1 MCSQRI
7 QGVLRK
13 YTFGTAM
20 INKLK
25 YYERLLKKN
34 EAIRQRTV
42 AVGVAFGLILLFVL
56 LSLHQEYS
64 NGLTLLLATGGI
76 MVLVSVTLFVIML
89 IRFDVFRKT
98 NNQHLISHGYAQ
110 GIGLYTLISG
120 IPAAWLLNFASK
132 RFDAFAILAV
142 LVILSAIVIGM
153 ETLQAKS
160 TIREG

>member
-1 MCSQRI
+1 
-7 QGVLRK
+7 
-13 YTFGTAM
+13 M

-34 EAIRQRTV
+34 KAIRQRTV

-76 MVLVSVTLFVIML
+76 MVLVSVNLFVIML

-98 NNQHLISHGYAQ
+98 NNQHLISPGYAQ
-110 GIGLYTLISG
+110 GIGLYTLITG

-132 RFDAFAILAV
+132 RFDAFTILVV

-160 TIREG
+160 TIRKG

>member
-1 MCSQRI
+1 
-7 QGVLRK
+7 
-13 YTFGTAM
+13 M

-42 AVGVAFGLILLFVL
+42 AVGGAFGLILLFVL
-56 LSLHQEYS
+56 LSLHQEYL

-98 NNQHLISHGYAQ
+98 DNQQ
-110 GIGLYTLISG
+110 GKIWSRSTLDSMRKILDGLL
-120 IPAAWLLNFASK
+120 
-132 RFDAFAILAV
+132 
-142 LVILSAIVIGM
+142 
-153 ETLQAKS
+153 
-160 TIREG
+160 